1 MTAAPRTRST
11 ADERREEILR
21 AAMEEFARGG
31 LDGTPTEAIAKR
43 VGISQP
49 YLFRLYGT
57 KKDLF
62 LAVVS
67 RCFERTL
74 TTFQRAAEGL
84 TGEEALE
91 AMGLSYAGLLKDRT
105 LLLGQLQA
113 YVACQDP
120 DVRALV
126 RDGFKELT
134 RFVADTSGAP
144 AETVRRFFETGMLM
158 NVVAAMEL
166 DHVNEPWARDLMVVK
181 AKAKA
186 NAKKPV
192 VKDKAEKTIV
202 KATKAR

>member
-1 MTAAPRTRST
+1 MTTESRIRLT
-11 ADERREEILR
+11 ADERREDILR

-43 VGISQP
+43 AGISQP
-49 YLFRLYGT
+49 YLFRLYRT

-67 RCFERTL
+67 RCFERTQAA
-74 TTFQRAAEGL
+74 FERAAAGL
-84 TGEEALE
+84 VGDEALE
-91 AMGLSYAGLLKDRT
+91 AMGLAYAGLLKDRT

-126 RDGFKELT
+126 RDGFKRLT
-134 RFVADTSGAP
+134 GFVAQASGAP
-144 AETVRRFFETGMLM
+144 PEVVRRFFETGMLM

-166 DHVNEPWARDLMVVK
+166 DRVNEPWARDLMVHR
-181 AKAKA
+181 
-186 NAKKPV
+186 AKKG
-192 VKDKAEKTIV
+192 
-202 KATKAR
+202 R